1 MLAWI
6 VKSLIGLVVAAFAI
20 GLVALVLMIV
30 LPTVGVILMVIALL
44 IALGLLALA
53 VGIPLRLIFGRKAE
67 YSGDD
72 WDYVIYDAGPDID
85 EEQKSDFRNGES
97 SRNYNSQ
104 TGAKIGR
111 KSPRQIDLDPFTR
124 VRLLGMLRVRV
135 LRDNRHTVLID
146 PATDGHHKVRAK
158 VTEGVLTVIGPA
170 RLSGAMKGA
179 RGLRVTVTTPS
190 IEALLLKGVG
200 AADLKNIAADALEL
214 QLDGA
219 GKISASG
226 SCSHLDAT
234 VAGVGKLAAESLTAE
249 TVRVRVDGVGKA
261 VVYATAKLDA
271 RIDGA
276 GKIVC
281 HGQPKDVEKEISG
294 VGKVELA

>member
-1 MLAWI
+1 MVAWI

-20 GLVALVLMIV
+20 SLVALVLMIV
-30 LPTVGVILMVIALL
+30 LPTVGVVLMVIALL
-44 IALGLLALA
+44 ITLGLLALA
-53 VGIPLRLIFGRKAE
+53 VTIPLRLIFGRKDE
-67 YSGDD
+67 NSGDD
-72 WDYVIYDAGPDID
+72 WDHMIYDADSDIG
-85 EEQKSDFRNGES
+85 EEDKSNLRHGES
-97 SRNYNSQ
+97 GDDHSSQ
-104 TGAKIGR
+104 GTKIGR

-135 LRDNRHTVLID
+135 LRDDRHTVLID

-158 VTEGVLTVIGPA
+158 VAEGVLTVLGPA
-170 RLSGAMKGA
+170 RLSGAMKGG

-190 IEALLLKGVG
+190 IEALVLKGVG
-200 AADLKNIAADALEL
+200 AASLKNVAADALEL

-271 RIDGA
+271 RVDGA

-281 HGQPKDVEKEISG
+281 HGQPKDVEKAISG
-294 VGKVELA
+294 VGKVELT